1 MRLITIISVSL
12 ILSACS
18 MLPDTSKLGSM
29 FPESFKFWAS
39 DKQSTV
45 VESVVD
51 VESTGEV
58 GAKLEAK
65 TNKEIVPE
73 LDADQLEKIE
83 VGQTKKQILAA
94 LGPSVDVDTGEAL
107 ADTYIKDGKIY
118 DVLYFRTNVDG
129 LPDIRALLFEDDK
142 LIGIGWTELK

>member
-1 MRLITIISVSL
+1 
-12 ILSACS
+12 
-18 MLPDTSKLGSM
+18 MLPDTSKLDSM
-29 FPESFKFWAS
+29 FPESLKFWTS

-45 VESVVD
+45 VESVVG

-118 DVLYFRTNVDG
+118 DVLYFRTNVNG
-129 LPDIRALLFEDDK
+129 LRDIRALLFEDDK

>member
-1 MRLITIISVSL
+1 
-12 ILSACS
+12 
-18 MLPDTSKLGSM
+18 M
-29 FPESFKFWAS
+29 FPESLKFWTS

-45 VESVVD
+45 VESVVG

-118 DVLYFRTNVDG
+118 DVLYFRTNVNG
-129 LPDIRALLFEDDK
+129 LRDIRALLFEDDK

>member
-18 MLPDTSKLGSM
+18 MLPDTSKLDSM
-29 FPESFKFWAS
+29 FPESLKFWAS
-39 DKQSTV
+39 DEQSTV

-51 VESTGEV
+51 VEPTGGV

-65 TNKEIVPE
+65 TNKEIIPE
-73 LDADQLEKIE
+73 LDADQLAKIE
-83 VGQTKKQILAA
+83 VGQTKIQILGA
-94 LGPSVDVDTGEAL
+94 LGPLVDVDPGEAL
-107 ADTYIKDGKIY
+107 ADTYVKDGKIY

-129 LPDIRALLFEDDK
+129 VRDIRALLFEDDK